1 MAILIDENTKILV
14 QGITG
19 HQGQFH
25 TRSMIQAKSH
35 VVAGVTP
42 GKGGMLVESV
52 PVFDTV
58 EEAVASTG
66 ATAAI
71 CFVPAANTKDAV
83 FEEIEAGLDP
93 VVIITEHVPIH
104 DAVQIVTF
112 AKERGVRIV
121 GPNTAGLISPG
132 KCKMGIMPTHIF
144 LPGNVGVISRSGTL
158 TYEIVSH
165 LTRNGL
171 GQSTALGLGG
181 DPVVGLSFI
190 DALSL
195 FMSDEETESLV
206 LIGEIGGSAEEEAA
220 QYIQQRVQKP
230 VVAYIAGRTAPPG
243 KRMGHAGAVISG
255 TSGSADSKISALRA
269 AGIPVAELPKDIPQ
283 LLKDICP

>member
-1 MAILIDENTKILV
+1 MAILINENTKILV

-25 TRSMIQAKSH
+25 TRSMLQAKSQ

-42 GKGGMLVESV
+42 GKGGMLVEEV

-58 EEAVASTG
+58 EEAVATTG

-71 CFVPAANTKDAV
+71 CFVPAANTKDAA
-83 FEEIEAGLDP
+83 FEEIEARLDP
-93 VVIITEHVPIH
+93 IVIITEHVPIH
-104 DAVQIVTF
+104 DAVRIVAF
-112 AKERGVRIV
+112 AKERGVRVI

-132 KCKMGIMPTHIF
+132 KCKMGIMPTHVF

-165 LTRNGL
+165 LTKNGL
-171 GQSTALGLGG
+171 GQSTAVGLGG

-195 FMSDEETESLV
+195 FAQDEETTSLV

-220 QYIQQRVQKP
+220 EYIKQKINKP

-255 TSGSADSKISALRA
+255 TSGGADSKICALRE
-269 AGIPVAELPKDIPQ
+269 AGIPVAELPKDIPH
-283 LLKDICP
+283 LLRELIK